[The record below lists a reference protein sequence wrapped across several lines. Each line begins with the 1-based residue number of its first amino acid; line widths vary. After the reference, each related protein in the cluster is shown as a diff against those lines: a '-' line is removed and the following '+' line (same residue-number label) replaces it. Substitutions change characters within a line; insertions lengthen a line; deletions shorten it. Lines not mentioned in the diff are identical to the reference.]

1 MSDHTLPDVE
11 PADPIEMT
19 ADPAMM
25 ARVRR
30 LALVSFI
37 ALGAIFYLAV
47 ATLET
52 HPAIR
57 IALAVGWILMPSLL
71 VLSLH
76 RPVLRYL
83 LVMPSALISIA
94 LLATL
99 LWALPDDGVLQTGW
113 LLVTTGVFL
122 GGLLGV
128 WFWFRLIPVPAGL
141 DDPFSTGRW
150 ALIGIHVAMIV
161 IGLALIAAGAVY

>member
-52 HPAIR
+52 HPAIS
-57 IALAVGWILMPSLL
+57 IALAAGWILMPSLL

-76 RPVLRYL
+76 RPLLRYL

-94 LLATL
+94 LLATF

-122 GGLLGV
+122 GGLLGI
-128 WFWFRLIPVPAGL
+128 WFWFRLIPVPAAL

-150 ALIGIHVAMIV
+150 ALIGIHVTSIV
-161 IGLALIAAGAVY
+161 VGLALIAAGAVF